1 MKIKPVFHTI
11 LKLLLTLLQGVIG
24 LFLLFMVYIA
34 ITDYSPDK
42 ETLLEI
48 RTNHPKPANADSGF
62 SFLIWNTGYAGL
74 GAEMDFFY
82 DGGKRVRPSKTEF
95 QKYMNGILQF
105 LDKNDTLD
113 FILLQEVD
121 RLAKRSYHHNQVAA
135 IENRLDGFYSVFS
148 KNYDVAFV
156 PMPPTNP
163 MGRVEAGMMTLSG
176 MKPGTALRMALPQVY
191 SWPMKYFMLDRA
203 AVVTH
208 YPIAKKKDL
217 VVINIHNSA
226 YVDDPVAL
234 EKEIAVI
241 KDYATKQYQSG
252 NYVVIGGD
260 WNQNPPGFDTLQHST
275 LHPLNYQLGQNT
287 FGKNWKW
294 AWDQWQPTNRSL
306 DKPLA
311 EDVKKTIIDFYALSP
326 NLHIEEIKAL
336 PMGFAFSDHEP
347 VYLRVSVIPP
357 QKNQK

>member
-1 MKIKPVFHTI
+1 MKIKPVFYTV
-11 LKLLLTLLQGVIG
+11 LKLFLTLLQGITG

-34 ITDYSPDK
+34 FTDYTPEK
-42 ETLLEI
+42 KIPLEI
-48 RTNHPKPANADSGF
+48 HTNNPKPAYVGSDF

-74 GAEMDFFY
+74 GADMDFFY
-82 DGGKRVRPSKTEF
+82 DGGKSVRPSKEKF
-95 QKYMNGILQF
+95 QKYMTGILQF
-105 LDKNDTLD
+105 LDKNDSLD
-113 FILLQEVD
+113 FVLLQEVD
-121 RLAKRSYHHNQVAA
+121 LMAKRSYKYNQVTA
-135 IENRLDGFYSVFS
+135 IENRLNGFYSVFS

-163 MGRVEAGMMTLSG
+163 MGCVEAGMMTLSQ
-176 MKPGTALRMALPQVY
+176 MKPDTALRMALPQVY

-234 EKEIAVI
+234 EKEIDVI
-241 KDYATKQYQSG
+241 KNYATKQYQAG

-260 WNQNPPGFDTLQHST
+260 WNQNPPEFHQLSENPFHS
-275 LHPLNYQLGQNT
+275 LDYQLKKT
-287 FGKNWKW
+287 SLEKSWKW
-294 AWDQWQPTNRSL
+294 AWDRWQPTNRSL

-311 EDVKKTIIDFYALSP
+311 EGVKKTIIDFYALSP
-326 NLHIEEIKAL
+326 NLHIEEIKVL
-336 PMGFAFSDHEP
+336 PLGFDFSDHEP